1 MTGGDDILYLITGTD
16 ISTSPL
22 APASGFAKKGLSG
35 KRASYLT
42 FLTGQVGF
50 LDSHIQKTHQR
61 SYLPTQSV
69 SGYARRHF
77 ELA

>member
-1 MTGGDDILYLITGTD
+1 MCGLTDIPGTD

-22 APASGFAKKGLSG
+22 APASGFAEKGLSG

-42 FLTGQVGF
+42 FPTGKVGF
-50 LDSHIQKTHQR
+50 LDSHVQKTHQR
-61 SYLPTQSV
+61 SCLPTRSV